1 MEEDE
6 DILIERDFRF
16 DPPFFYEKGK
26 PFFPI
31 VCRNP
36 DRVSEGFNATTLY
49 LDGRLSS
56 TLDWKIQKQA
66 AAKAIENGLKLFW
79 ELYLGLNQIS
89 IDDEMAI
96 RSIQLSLDH
105 FLAEILDSFADH
117 TIGVVVASNLALQ
130 DILLLKEVT

>member
-66 AAKAIENGLKLFW
+66 AAKAIAARRRCVVFARNRRA
-79 ELYLGLNQIS
+79 
-89 IDDEMAI
+89 DD
-96 RSIQLSLDH
+96 
-105 FLAEILDSFADH
+105 
-117 TIGVVVASNLALQ
+117 TALR
-130 DILLLKEVT
+130 DPVG